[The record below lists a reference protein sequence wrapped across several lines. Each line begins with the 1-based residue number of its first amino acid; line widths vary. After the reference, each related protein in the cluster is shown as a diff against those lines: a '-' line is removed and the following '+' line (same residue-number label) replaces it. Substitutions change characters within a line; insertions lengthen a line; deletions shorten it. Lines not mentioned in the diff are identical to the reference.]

1 MSTLV
6 LHGGEMKKILGG
18 LAILAVGTAIMLS
31 ARKGLQE
38 HASLAPAQNEVAAVV
53 GPGAAGPVGE
63 PAGELDESAP
73 GAATGTRVD
82 STGAD
87 PARGVVGERG
97 AAGLDNTRAGEGA
110 AAAAPPASGM
120 DSIRALESRSAA
132 GLQRTDRGAT
142 HPVEAPRALTVAQDP
157 EVATLLRR
165 AAAIYSNARS
175 LQADFSQRSMNPIL
189 RTTVASS
196 GTLYQRQPDRF
207 LMRFSDPAD
216 DLIVSDG
223 ANIWLYY
230 PSVDSKQ
237 VIRMPASMGA
247 GGVDLQAQFVGDPLE
262 RFTAVLEGREVV
274 GGRNAYLLALT
285 PRQATGYRLLKIW
298 VDAEDHLIRRF
309 EVMEENGIVRHFE
322 LSNLRLNQT
331 LADDLFRF
339 TPPPGAH
346 VVDRG

>member
-1 MSTLV
+1 
-6 LHGGEMKKILGG
+6 MKKILGG
-18 LAILAVGTAIMLS
+18 LAILAVVTAIMLS

-38 HASLAPAQNEVAAVV
+38 HAGMAPAQNEVAAVV
-53 GPGAAGPVGE
+53 GPGVAAPAGE
-63 PAGELDESAP
+63 PAGVMDETPP
-73 GAATGTRVD
+73 GAAAGTPVD
-82 STGAD
+82 STGAV
-87 PARGVVGERG
+87 PASGVAE
-97 AAGLDNTRAGEGA
+97 AGDASGLEGTRAGEES
-110 AAAAPPASGM
+110 AAAPPSTAGT
-120 DSIRALESRSAA
+120 DSATVPERRSAA

-165 AAAIYSNARS
+165 TAAIYANARS

-223 ANIWLYY
+223 VYIWLFY

-274 GGRNAYLLALT
+274 GRRDAYHLTLT
-285 PRQATGYRLLKIW
+285 PRQATGYRLLEVW

-309 EVMEENGIVRHFE
+309 EVTEDNGIVRRFE